1 MDQIAIYLLMMLKP
15 INVKAKD
22 SNQGNSFVSR
32 KRFKRLFT

>member
-1 MDQIAIYLLMMLKP
+1 MDQIAIYLLKP